1 MGNTV
6 NLSKTNH
13 TILGAEI
20 TGGFLEG
27 AHLEFSDGLNC
38 IIGGRGTGKTTIL
51 ELVRHVLGLMPDPKR
66 SVRSRAH
73 SVVQNNLASG
83 RVKLHFQ
90 TRHGMRYTAER
101 PWNDECQVLDENGV
115 ATTISLERDRVFRAD
130 VYSQNEIEQIATDP
144 EFQLKLIDQFEE
156 EKIREI
162 NMATNQILR
171 DVAYS
176 AGELSEYER
185 RMADLAET
193 VSEGPAIE
201 EKIKGFQKQ
210 DAGPDANLIQQAHSH
225 KVLRD
230 LEKKAIA
237 NLTAEFSSLG
247 SKYQSYVDGLGHRLV
262 GHVGAHVVSGPN
274 EEVFRVLV
282 ERIQKFIEEF
292 QTSIPWFQ
300 QECQNNLAALGLAAN
315 ELEGRHALQE
325 QAFRELLAKT
335 QEEQGRLA
343 ERINLQKRQVE
354 VNDANRQLEEL
365 KKQYAEKSDKHWQLT
380 SRLTLLRDERFRL
393 RNTVAERLSTAL
405 YPTIRVT
412 VSQFGNRQAL
422 VDLLSEGL
430 KGSGLKYAS
439 LVEKIV
445 QHISAEELTICV
457 KQKDAARLAES
468 IGIDMGRAITIIE
481 RLAASQ
487 TLIKLETVEM
497 DDLPCIELLDGRD
510 YKSAAFLSTGQRCTT
525 ILPILLLESDRPL
538 LIDQPEDNLDNAFI
552 FETIVKSVRAA
563 KVHRQ
568 LIFVTHNPN
577 IPVLGEADRVFVL
590 TSDGRRGSIVQQ
602 GSVDDVKERIE
613 LLLEGGRDAFLQRKI
628 KYGH

>member
-162 NMATNQILR
+162 NMAINQILR

-247 SKYQSYVDGLGHRLV
+247 SKYQSYVDGLGHRLA

>member
-1 MGNTV
+1 MGNAE
-6 NLSKTNH
+6 NSPNRNN

-20 TGGFLEG
+20 TGGFMQG
-27 AHLEFSDGLNC
+27 ARLEFSQGLNC

-66 SVRSRAH
+66 SARSRAH
-73 SVVQNNLASG
+73 SVVQNNLGNG
-83 RVKLHFQ
+83 RVRLHFQ
-90 TRHGMRYTAER
+90 TRHGMSYTAER
-101 PWNDECQVLDENGV
+101 PWNDECQILDEKGV
-115 ATTISLERDRVFRAD
+115 ATTISLERDRIFRAD

-162 NMATNQILR
+162 NTGINQVLR
-171 DVAYS
+171 DVSYS

-185 RMADLAET
+185 RMADLAEI

-201 EKIKGFQKQ
+201 EKLKGFQKQ
-210 DAGPDANLIQQAHSH
+210 DAGPDGHLIQQAHSH

-237 NLTAEFSSLG
+237 SLTAEFSSLG
-247 SKYQSYVDGLGHRLV
+247 GKYQSYVESLAQRLV
-262 GHVGAHVVSGPN
+262 GHVGSNVAAGPN
-274 EEVFRVLV
+274 EELFRVLV
-282 ERIQKFIEEF
+282 ERIQNFITEF
-292 QTSIPWFQ
+292 RTSVPWFQ
-300 QECQNNLAALGLAAN
+300 QECQNNLVALGMAAN
-315 ELEGRHALQE
+315 ELEGQHALQE
-325 QAFRELLAKT
+325 QAYRELLAKN
-335 QEEQGRLA
+335 QEEQGLLA

-365 KKQYAEKSDKHWQLT
+365 KKQYAGKSSKHWQLT

-393 RNTVAERLSTAL
+393 RNAIAERLSKAL

-422 VDLLSEGL
+422 VDLLSGGL

-457 KQKDAARLAES
+457 KQKDVARLAES
-468 IGIDMGRAITIIE
+468 IGIDTGRAVTIIE
-481 RLAASQ
+481 RLATSQ

-510 YKSAAFLSTGQRCTT
+510 YKSAACLSTGQRCTT

-563 KVHRQ
+563 KMHRQ
-568 LIFVTHNPN
+568 LIFITHNPN
-577 IPVLGEADRVFVL
+577 IPVLGEAERVFVL
-590 TSDGRRGSIVQQ
+590 TSDGRQGSVIQQ
-602 GSVDDVKERIE
+602 GTVDDVKERIE

>member
-1 MGNTV
+1 MGSTEQS
-6 NLSKTNH
+6 SKTNH
-13 TILGAEI
+13 TILGAEV

-27 AHLEFSDGLNC
+27 ARLEFSQGLNC

-66 SVRSRAH
+66 SARSRAH
-73 SVVQNNLASG
+73 SVVQNNLANG
-83 RVKLHFQ
+83 RVRLHFQ

-101 PWNDECQVLDENGV
+101 PWNDECQVLDEKGV
-115 ATTISLERDRVFRAD
+115 ATTISLERDRIFRAD

-162 NMATNQILR
+162 NMGISQMLR
-171 DVAYS
+171 DVSYS

-193 VSEGPAIE
+193 VSEGSAIE
-201 EKIKGFQKQ
+201 EKLKGFQKQ
-210 DAGPDANLIQQAHSH
+210 DAGPDAHLIQQAHSH

-237 NLTAEFSSLG
+237 SLTAEFGTLG
-247 SKYQSYVDGLGHRLV
+247 GKFQSYVDGLAQRLV
-262 GHVGAHVVSGPN
+262 GHVGANVVAGPN
-274 EEVFRVLV
+274 EELFRVLV
-282 ERIQKFIEEF
+282 ERIQKFLAEF
-292 QTSIPWFQ
+292 QTSVPWFQ
-300 QECQNNLAALGLAAN
+300 QECQNNLAALSLAAQ
-315 ELEGRHALQE
+315 ELEGRHAVQE

-354 VNDANRQLEEL
+354 VTDANRQLEEL
-365 KKQYAEKSDKHWQLT
+365 KKQYADKSNKHWQLT

-393 RNTVAERLSTAL
+393 RNAIAERLSKAL
-405 YPTIRVT
+405 SPTIRVT

-457 KQKDAARLAES
+457 KQKDTTRLAES
-468 IGIDMGRAITIIE
+468 IGIDTGRAITIIE

-563 KVHRQ
+563 KSHRQ

-577 IPVLGEADRVFVL
+577 IPVLGEAERVFVL

-602 GSVDDVKERIE
+602 GTVDDVKERIE